1 MKTRNISG
9 GWGRTRFIFWGSE
22 GAMNKLEIA
31 ELVLDV
37 RSLWQM
43 YYVEGIVETE
53 YKSDKFWAMKNDM
66 AKLAG
71 LDSNMRFGCP
81 FCEYFLDP
89 LSRCENCPLDWPKK
103 TFSKLPPCEHK
114 GSPYELWHNEGKT
127 IKQARAACDGM
138 IELCEKWLDENG
150 IEYEK

>member
-1 MKTRNISG
+1 
-9 GWGRTRFIFWGSE
+9 
-22 GAMNKLEIA
+22 MNKSQIGEI
-31 ELVLDV
+31 VLDV

-43 YYVEGIVETE
+43 YYVEGVVAKRYNTDE
-53 YKSDKFWAMKNDM
+53 FWAMKGDM

-71 LDSNMRFGCP
+71 LYRSMRNGCP
-81 FCEYFLDP
+81 FCEYFYNRIDH
-89 LSRCENCPLDWPKK
+89 CENCPLDWPRGMLLYLK
-103 TFSKLPPCEHK
+103 PPCELK
-114 GSPYELWHNEGKT
+114 GSPYELWHNEAKT